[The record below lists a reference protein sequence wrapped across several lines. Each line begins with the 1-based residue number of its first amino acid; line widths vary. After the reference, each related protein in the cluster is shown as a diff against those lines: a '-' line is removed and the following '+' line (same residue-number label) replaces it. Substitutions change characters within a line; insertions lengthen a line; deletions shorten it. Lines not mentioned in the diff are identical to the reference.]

1 MGDVCG
7 WSSGRLLGTWI
18 GGVPLGCPWFRFLVA
33 SRAVQSKLAGP
44 FLPGTWGTELGVL
57 ACMGCLATKPMPCP
71 LQRGPPTIG

>member
-1 MGDVCG
+1 MVIGKALGDMDRWG
-7 WSSGRLLGTWI
+7 AP
-18 GGVPLGCPWFRFLVA
+18 GVSLVPCFLVA